1 MPPADPFVP
10 VTLTPL
16 AAGEIRIL
24 MAEKAPGAE
33 YGLRVGI
40 RGGGC
45 GGASF
50 LLGFDQRRETD
61 NAYSIW
67 EITVL
72 IDRKHVMYLLGTEID
87 FEDGENGRGFTFNNP
102 QVPRPVNE
110 VGGSES

>member
-1 MPPADPFVP
+1 MRTPSPDSLVP

-16 AAGEIRIL
+16 AAAEIRLL

-33 YGLRVGI
+33 YGLRVGV

-61 NAYSIW
+61 NAYSIRG
-67 EITVL
+67 IPVL
-72 IDRKHVMYLLGTEID
+72 VDRKHVMYLLGMEID

-102 QVPRPVNE
+102 TH
-110 VGGSES
+110 